1 MEDREYMQMALALA
15 EKGRGRT
22 APNPMVGAVIVKEGN
37 IIGQGWH
44 EKYGGAHAESNALAS
59 CREAPAGATLYVTLE
74 PCCHYGQQPPC
85 THAILEAGIPPG
97 CGRLHRSESSGGREG
112 PSDFKRTRRYGNGK
126 YPAGGMRSSE
136 RGVFFT
142 ISRRSGLLWL

>member
-44 EKYGGAHAESNALAS
+44 EKYGGAHAESNALAID
-59 CREAPAGATLYVTLE
+59 YV
-74 PCCHYGQQPPC
+74 
-85 THAILEAGIPPG
+85 
-97 CGRLHRSESSGGREG
+97 
-112 PSDFKRTRRYGNGK
+112 
-126 YPAGGMRSSE
+126 
-136 RGVFFT
+136 
-142 ISRRSGLLWL
+142 